1 VQDIGVLFK
10 ICLTLAAILLISIGL
25 YSSGLQLHPASLSD
39 MRPPLDDLLARMMAY
54 RQWQNSSLREYQA
67 HRRFYASNP
76 RFSKDSTLEVQTV
89 FHWPYS
95 LQSTVLRQDGSDF
108 IRERVFDKIIEAE
121 SDMVVSDQ
129 GDIIPKNYDFS
140 FVGKEDCQGRP
151 CWRLAIKPKRKD
163 KFLIDGDIWLDS
175 ADYAVTHVHGVPSK
189 HVSVWVS
196 RVEIDRRLSRIE
208 GVWLTNK
215 IESSSNIHLV
225 GDVVLQIEYVY
236 DSVKVASAL
245 TAKDLTTHRD

>member
-1 VQDIGVLFK
+1 M
-10 ICLTLAAILLISIGL
+10 LLVSIGL
-25 YSSGLQLHPASLSD
+25 YSAGLQLHPASFSD
-39 MRPPLDDLLARMMAY
+39 MRPPLDDLLSRMMAY
-54 RQWQNSSLREYQA
+54 RQWQNGALREYQA
-67 HRRFYASNP
+67 HRRFYAANP
-76 RFSKDSTLEVQTV
+76 RFNRDSTLEVQTV

-95 LQSTVLRQDGSDF
+95 LQSTVVRQDGSDF

-121 SDMVVSDQ
+121 SDMAVSDEA
-129 GDIIPKNYDFS
+129 DIIPKNYDFS

-215 IESSSNIHLV
+215 IESSTSIHLV

-245 TAKDLTTHRD
+245 TARDLTTHRD